1 MISSPNVN
9 PGLINPVYGC
19 LIGGIPFKYQIMT
32 IGFINPGLTLIQLR
46 VPLTVH
52 GWTTIQLPSYISKWL
67 TSGSIL
73 DLLSQ
78 LFSPLAGWKVPRTSS
93 RDEDFGCLTAEKSE
107 ARSPRSKMRL
117 LSFRSMI
124 RDQHT
129 FNYYI
134 IIYFLHDFWSFLWS
148 FTYLDY
154 CRTNKK
160 NKKISWYRDYPG
172 SIDPQTVYPP
182 FSSMLFPY
190 IFGDFPDS
198 HGLMTPEDNSL
209 KKNTNHYVWS
219 LLTFNG
225 F

>member
-1 MISSPNVN
+1 MDGPRSNY
-9 PGLINPVYGC
+9 L
-19 LIGGIPFKYQIMT
+19 
-32 IGFINPGLTLIQLR
+32 
-46 VPLTVH
+46 
-52 GWTTIQLPSYISKWL
+52 YISKWL

-78 LFSPLAGWKVPRTSS
+78 LFLPLAGWKVPRTSS

-124 RDQHT
+124 CDQHT

-154 CRTNKK
+154 CRTKK
-160 NKKISWYRDYPG
+160 NAKKISWYRDYPG

-190 IFGDFPDS
+190 IYIYAHDYIVRGFPRQPRQPRADDA
-198 HGLMTPEDNSL
+198 GR
-209 KKNTNHYVWS
+209 
-219 LLTFNG
+219 
-225 F
+225 